1 MSEEMIVEL
10 VWRLV
15 IAIAPIL
22 VSALAAIVQNIIAKM
37 TEENKRRLSFWIDK
51 FVDAAQML
59 EPDPIKR
66 KAWVMAQILKLFPR
80 LDPVMLSA
88 LIESCLVGK
97 KTWDEGPDVWDSLP
111 PEYSRLEE

>member
-1 MSEEMIVEL
+1 MSDEMIIEL
-10 VWRLV
+10 IWRLT
-15 IAIAPIL
+15 IAIAPII
-22 VSALAAIVQNIIAKM
+22 VSALVAIVQNIISKM
-37 TEENKRRLSFWIDK
+37 TDENKERLSYWVNK

-66 KAWVMAQILKLFPR
+66 KEWVMAQILKLFPR

-97 KTWDEGPDVWDSLP
+97 KTWDSDTKKWEELP
-111 PEYSRLEE
+111 PTVSRLEG